1 MKTRLVRVGNS
12 QGVRIPKP
20 LIEQAGLQG
29 ELEIEVKNQTV
40 VIRSTRKPGLKATT
54 PSATRRTRPK
64 TKGKSVGKSSK
75 NFVDILLS
83 CPEKGWFQPMSRSE
97 STDTIRSPF
106 E

>member
-29 ELEIEVKNQTV
+29 ELEIEVKNQSV
-40 VIRSTRKPGLKATT
+40 VIRTAKKLGLQATA
-54 PSATRRTRPK
+54 PSANRKTRQK
-64 TKGKSVGKSSK
+64 TKVKSVGKTSK
-75 NFVDILLS
+75 NFVDLLLS
-83 CPEKGWFQPMSRSE
+83 CPEKGWFQEMPRSE

>member
-29 ELEIEVKNQTV
+29 DLEIEVKNRSV
-40 VIRSTRKPGLKATT
+40 VIRSVKKPAA
-54 PSATRRTRPK
+54 SAASTARRARSIP
-64 TKGKSVGKSSK
+64 KGKSPEKAKKSW
-75 NFVDILLS
+75 VDLLLA
-83 CPEKGWFQPMSRSE
+83 CPEKGWFEPMSRSE

>member
-20 LIEQAGLQG
+20 LIQQAGLQG
-29 ELEIEVKNQTV
+29 ELEIEVKNQSL
-40 VIRSTRKPGLKATT
+40 VIRAAKKPELKSTTTTATQRTPQKPKGQ
-54 PSATRRTRPK
+54 SAA
-64 TKGKSVGKSSK
+64 KSSK
-75 NFVDILLS
+75 TWVDVLLA
-83 CPEKGWFQPMSRSE
+83 CPEKGWFQPMDRSE

>member
-29 ELEIEVKNQTV
+29 DLEIEVKNQSV
-40 VIRSTRKPGLKATT
+40 VIRSAKKLGLKGTT
-54 PSATRRTRPK
+54 PSATRRTRQK
-64 TKGKSVGKSSK
+64 KKGKSAGKSSK

-83 CPEKGWFQPMSRSE
+83 CPEKGWFQPMPRSE

>member
-20 LIEQAGLQG
+20 PIQQAGLQG
-29 ELEIEVKNQTV
+29 DLEIEVKNQSL
-40 VIRSTRKPGLKATT
+40 VIRAAKKTGLKATT
-54 PSATRRTRPK
+54 STATRRTRQKP
-64 TKGKSVGKSSK
+64 KGKSVAKTSK
-75 NFVDILLS
+75 TWVDLLLA
-83 CPEKGWFQPMSRSE
+83 CPEKGWFQPMDRSE

>member
-12 QGVRIPKP
+12 QAVRIPKP

-29 ELEIEVKNQTV
+29 ELEIEVENQSV
-40 VIRSTRKPGLKATT
+40 VIRSAKKPGGKTATT
-54 PSATRRTRPK
+54 AANRGTRQKP
-64 TKGKSVGKSSK
+64 KGKSDGKKSK
-75 NFVDILLS
+75 SFVDILLS
-83 CPEKGWFQPMSRSE
+83 CPEKGWFQPMPRSE